1 MQVSAMSSEKSLILD
16 FAQKDAMKSILPRPA
31 ILSSHGANWQGIHVE
46 YHRQPPNES
55 PEHCLQQHSIG
66 IIFCSA
72 IGGVALNG
80 KRYGSQ
86 PCQSGEMFIAAAGTD
101 FQSYAAEDSEFMAI
115 ALDPTDF
122 ENTVCEST
130 NSNLI
135 EIIPQWKLRDPLI
148 HGIGWALKTEL
159 ESGGLN
165 GTLYVDAL
173 KNALSM
179 HILHR
184 YCAQKQNRRDFE
196 GGLESGKLQIVINYI
211 NDYIS
216 RDLHLAELAKLVQMS
231 PSYLSN
237 LFKRSTGF
245 TLHQYVTKCR
255 IEKAKQL
262 LKKPDLS
269 IAYISQEIGFH
280 DQSHFSKIFRK
291 IVGVTP
297 KKYRNSL

>member
-1 MQVSAMSSEKSLILD
+1 MSSQKPLILD
-16 FAQKDAMKSILPRPA
+16 FAQTEAMKSILPNPA

-55 PEHCLQQHSIG
+55 PEHYLQQHSIG
-66 IIFCSA
+66 MIFSSA
-72 IGGVALNG
+72 IGGVAVNG

-101 FQSYAAEDSEFMAI
+101 FQSHAVEEQEFMAI

-122 ENTVCEST
+122 DKTVGEST

-135 EIIPQWKLRDPLI
+135 EIIPQWPITDPLI

-179 HILHR
+179 HILRR
-184 YCAQKQNRRDFE
+184 YVAQKPNLRDFDN
-196 GGLESGKLQIVINYI
+196 GLDPVKLQIVINYI
-211 NDYIS
+211 NDYLN
-216 RDLHLAELAKLVQMS
+216 RDLHLADLANLVQVS
-231 PSYLSN
+231 PGYFSR
-237 LFKRSTGF
+237 LFKQSTGVPP
-245 TLHQYVTKCR
+245 HHYVTQCR
-255 IEKAKQL
+255 IKKAKEL
-262 LKKPDLS
+262 LKRRDLS
-269 IAYISQEIGFH
+269 IAYISQQVGFH
-280 DQSHFSKIFRK
+280 DQSHFSKTFCK

-297 KKYRNSL
+297 KKYRDSL

>member
-1 MQVSAMSSEKSLILD
+1 MSSEKQLILD
-16 FAQKDAMKSILPRPA
+16 FAQPDAMKSILPRPP

-46 YHRQPPNES
+46 YHRQPPNQS
-55 PEHCLQQHSIG
+55 PEHYLHQHSIG
-66 IIFCSA
+66 IIFSSA

-101 FQSYAAEDSEFMAI
+101 FQSYAVEESEFMAI

-122 ENTVCEST
+122 DNTVGEST

-135 EIIPQWKLRDPLI
+135 EIIPQWPITDPLI
-148 HGIGWALKTEL
+148 FGIAWALKTEL

-179 HILHR
+179 HLLHR
-184 YCAQKQNRRDFE
+184 YCAQKPNLRDFDN
-196 GGLESGKLQIVINYI
+196 GLEPVKLQIVINYI
-211 NDYIS
+211 NDYLN
-216 RDLHLAELAKLVQMS
+216 RDLHIAELANLVHIS
-231 PSYLSN
+231 PYYFSR
-237 LFKRSTGF
+237 LFKQSTGV
-245 TLHQYVTKCR
+245 TPHQYMTKRR
-255 IEKAKQL
+255 IEKAKEL
-262 LKKPDLS
+262 LKRRDLS
-269 IAYISQEIGFH
+269 ITYISQQVGFH
-280 DQSHFSKIFRK
+280 DQSHFSKTFCK

-297 KKYRNSL
+297 KKYRDSL